1 MPRSAS
7 AECSRAVGRRAA
19 RRTAPARARSAP
31 DGAKTRGD
39 NEQGG
44 AHRHLHSPAGAAYK
58 CPRRRHARVDRG
70 EGGQLTAAGSAG
82 TPRTSLRR
90 RGCGSSGQL
99 AAAPGAVNASILP
112 CRRLGRVLLLR
123 CPSLL
128 YACDCLYACDALLEH
143 VHEGPRKLR
152 RNALGR
158 GRSLSSSLFPGRA
171 QACARSLFPLF
182 PEPSV
187 PGQIRS

>member
-1 MPRSAS
+1 MNKCITPTHTHTRSMH
-7 AECSRAVGRRAA
+7 
-19 RRTAPARARSAP
+19 THTHTHTP
-31 DGAKTRGD
+31 
-39 NEQGG
+39 
-44 AHRHLHSPAGAAYK
+44 
-58 CPRRRHARVDRG
+58 
-70 EGGQLTAAGSAG
+70 AG

-99 AAAPGAVNASILP
+99 AAAPGAANASILP

-128 YACDCLYACDALLEH
+128 YACDCLYACDARLEH
-143 VHEGPRKLR
+143 VHEGPR

-171 QACARSLFPLF
+171 QACARSLSFLFSPSPLCPVRSDRRDSGPNPGRHPLNPVS
-182 PEPSV
+182 PEIKITGKCHECV
-187 PGQIRS
+187 PVCVCVTVCVSAWIGR